1 MVGQQL
7 GKQIKLARISAQ
19 LTQQQL
25 AERVYISQDI
35 ISRYERGATVPD
47 ILRLLA
53 IGRALKKPLE
63 YFVQ

>member
-1 MVGQQL
+1 MAGEEL

-25 AERVYISQDI
+25 AERVYISQDTV
-35 ISRYERGATVPD
+35 SRYERGIVVPD

-53 IGRALKKPLE
+53 IGRALEKPLD
-63 YFVQ
+63 YFVC